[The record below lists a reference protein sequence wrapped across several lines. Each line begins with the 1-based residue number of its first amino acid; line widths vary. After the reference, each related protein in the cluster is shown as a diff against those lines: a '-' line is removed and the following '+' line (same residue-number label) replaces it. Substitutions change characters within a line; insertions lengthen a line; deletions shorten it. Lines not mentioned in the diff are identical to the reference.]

1 MSSSTLLLRLLLCWL
16 LCTHRPPAR
25 HGVRPSARSG
35 QSPVADC
42 GVSQRWRGGGAA
54 AGGFSRCQHFI
65 RHTAYI
71 TIGIVQ
77 GTRQDTNRLQHRQVI
92 NSYRHVKNTLRQL
105 WCLLPPN
112 APLFAAGQ
120 QLGGSAGCPG
130 GAATSAAP
138 KGALG
143 GAGRRAWPE
152 EGPLLRWGT

>member
-112 APLFAAGQ
+112 APLSRGVPRGSSD
-120 QLGGSAGCPG
+120 LGSTQGCPG
-130 GAATSAAP
+130 RCRKEGLARGRPSSP
-138 KGALG
+138 LG
-143 GAGRRAWPE
+143 NMRKVGRAGS
-152 EGPLLRWGT
+152 

>member
-71 TIGIVQ
+71 TIGILQ

-105 WCLLPPN
+105 RRLLLPPN
-112 APLFAAGQ
+112 APLSRGVPRGSSD
-120 QLGGSAGCPG
+120 LGSTQGCPG
-130 GAATSAAP
+130 RCR
-138 KGALG
+138 KVLG
-143 GAGRRAWPE
+143 QRER
-152 EGPLLRWGT
+152 PLLCWGT